1 MAEVAKSQ
9 PVKVREY
16 NRFKITPI
24 AGELG
29 AEIHGIDVNNLDDE
43 TFDDIHSAWLQ
54 YQVLAIRDQ
63 DVTPDQQKEFGRRFG
78 DLQPHAFN
86 APIDGHPE
94 ITEIFKDKHE
104 TANNGGRWHTD
115 QHYRTEPAKMT
126 MLFAHE
132 MPPHGG
138 DTCFANTYLGYESLS
153 DGMKEMLGGLK
164 GVNNGDSKKH
174 PSGLTRMQRQNAG
187 ISTMEQKDP
196 GDEVTIS
203 EHPIIRTHPETGR
216 KALYV
221 GSHTERI
228 AGWTDAESEPL
239 LTYLKTHNGQLH
251 HTCRLQ
257 WEVGTITMWDNRC
270 CLHLALNDYH
280 GYRRR
285 VHKLLIK
292 GDKPF

>member
-1 MAEVAKSQ
+1 MAETAS
-9 PVKVREY
+9 VKPSESREY
-16 NRFKITPI
+16 DRFEVIPI
-24 AGELG
+24 AGALG
-29 AEIHGIDVNNLDDE
+29 AEIRGIDVNDLVDE
-43 TFDDIHSAWLQ
+43 TFDDLYAAWLQ

-63 DVTPDQQKEFGRRFG
+63 KVTPDQQKAFGRRFG
-78 DLQPHAFN
+78 ELQPHVFN
-86 APIDGHPE
+86 KPIDGHPE
-94 ITEIFKDKHE
+94 ITEILKKEDE
-104 TANNGGRWHTD
+104 TQNTGARWHTD

-126 MLFAHE
+126 MLYAHE

-138 DTCFANTYLGYESLS
+138 DTCFASTYLGYESLS
-153 DGMKEMLGGLK
+153 DGMKGMLSKLK

-174 PSGLTRMQRQNAG
+174 PTGLTRMQRQAAG
-187 ISTMEQKDP
+187 IATLQQMDP
-196 GDEVTIS
+196 GAEVTIS
-203 EHPIIRTHPETGR
+203 EHPVIRTHPETGR

-239 LTYLKTHNGQLH
+239 LTYLKAHNGQLH
-251 HTCRLQ
+251 HTCRVK

-292 GDKPF
+292 GDVPF

>member
-1 MAEVAKSQ
+1 
-9 PVKVREY
+9 
-16 NRFKITPI
+16 
-24 AGELG
+24 
-29 AEIHGIDVNNLDDE
+29 
-43 TFDDIHSAWLQ
+43 
-54 YQVLAIRDQ
+54 
-63 DVTPDQQKEFGRRFG
+63 
-78 DLQPHAFN
+78 
-86 APIDGHPE
+86 
-94 ITEIFKDKHE
+94 
-104 TANNGGRWHTD
+104 
-115 QHYRTEPAKMT
+115 

-153 DGMKEMLGGLK
+153 DGMKEMLSGLK

-251 HTCRLQ
+251 HTCRLKAAC
-257 WEVGTITMWDNRC
+257 V
-270 CLHLALNDYH
+270 
-280 GYRRR
+280 
-285 VHKLLIK
+285 V
-292 GDKPF
+292 